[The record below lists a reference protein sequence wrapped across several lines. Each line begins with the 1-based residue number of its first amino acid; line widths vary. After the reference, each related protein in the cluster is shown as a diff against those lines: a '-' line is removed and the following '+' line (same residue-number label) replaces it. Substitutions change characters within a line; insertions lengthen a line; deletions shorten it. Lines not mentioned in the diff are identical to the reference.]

1 MELII
6 DNREKEIV
14 KHYKDISSNFTIS
27 YDNLDL
33 GDMIY
38 KLDGKILVI
47 IERKTVE
54 DLSKSLKDG
63 RYKEQKKRLKE
74 AIHPKIRKILL
85 IEGINNGIMKESTWK
100 GVQINTMIRDNIQVI
115 YMNSLQ
121 NTIQFLEDINKRIK
135 KYGKDILNNI
145 ENSQDIDKNSY
156 GKVCK
161 MNKKSNITQEVFQIN
176 QYQQIPGVSYNLAKI
191 IFENFGSMKNIYQNY
206 INEEQIKDLN
216 KKISEIKFGKIKRR
230 IGNKLSDKII
240 RFLYN

>member
-14 KHYKDISSNFTIS
+14 KYFKENTNNFTIS
-27 YDNLDL
+27 YENLDL

-74 AIHPKIRKILL
+74 AIHPRIRKILL
-85 IEGINNGIMKESTWK
+85 IEGINNGIMKENTWK

-115 YMNSLQ
+115 YMNNLQ
-121 NTIQFLEDINKRIK
+121 KTIQFLQDINIRVK
-135 KYGKDILNNI
+135 KYGKDILANI
-145 ENSQDIDKNSY
+145 ENMEEIDKNSY

-161 MNKKSNITQEVFQIN
+161 MNKKSNITQEIFQIN

-191 IFENFGSMKNIYQNY
+191 IFENFGSMKDIYQNY
-206 INEEQIKDLN
+206 REDEEIKDLK
-216 KKISEIKFGKIKRR
+216 KKISEIKFGKINRR

-240 RFLYN
+240 SYLF

>member
-14 KHYKDISSNFTIS
+14 KYFKENTNNFTIS
-27 YDNLDL
+27 YENLDL

-74 AIHPKIRKILL
+74 AIHPRIRKILL
-85 IEGINNGIMKESTWK
+85 IEGINNGIMKENTWK

-115 YMNSLQ
+115 YMNNLQ
-121 NTIQFLEDINKRIK
+121 KTIEFLQDINIRVK
-135 KYGKDILNNI
+135 KYGKDILANI
-145 ENSQDIDKNSY
+145 ENMEEIDKNSY

-161 MNKKSNITQEVFQIN
+161 MNKKSNITQEIFQIN

-191 IFENFGSMKNIYQNY
+191 IFENFGSMKDIYQNY
-206 INEEQIKDLN
+206 REDEEIKDLK
-216 KKISEIKFGKIKRR
+216 KKISEIKFGLK
-230 IGNKLSDKII
+230 
-240 RFLYN
+240 

>member
-14 KHYKDISSNFTIS
+14 KYFRDISSNFTIS

-38 KLDGKILVI
+38 KLDGKILII

-115 YMNSLQ
+115 FMNSLQ
-121 NTIQFLEDINKRIK
+121 KTIHFLEDINKRIK
-135 KYGKDILNNI
+135 KYGKDILDNI

-191 IFENFGSMKNIYQNY
+191 IFENFGSLKNIYQNY
-206 INEEQIKDLN
+206 INEDQIKDLN
-216 KKISEIKFGKIKRR
+216 KKISEIKFGKINRR

-240 RFLYN
+240 KFLYN